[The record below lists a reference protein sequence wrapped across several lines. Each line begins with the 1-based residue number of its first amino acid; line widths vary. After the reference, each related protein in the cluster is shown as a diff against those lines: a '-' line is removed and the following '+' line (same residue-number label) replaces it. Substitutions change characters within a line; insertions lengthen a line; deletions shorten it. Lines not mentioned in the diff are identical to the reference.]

1 MIIDGIGSRYCKIRL
16 LTKPISPQDRGE
28 QMRILRVAQDIFPE
42 TVGGAPYHIHALSRD
57 QAAHGHDVTVL
68 TASDSVDEQET
79 IERDGYTL
87 IRQPPKAE
95 ILGNQL
101 FTNTI
106 GILRKNKDY
115 DVVHA
120 HSHLFFSTNV
130 AVTYCRLKGVPLA
143 VTCHGLNSQRG
154 PLWFSRAHLRTVG
167 KWTYDSADVT
177 FCYTDVEQAK
187 LRELGVNADIAV
199 VNNGVD
205 TERFS
210 PVGTKH
216 NKIDAAVGPAIVF
229 VGRLVDGKRPQD
241 LLAAVA
247 EIQDRCPDVQLF
259 FCGDGPMRDKLE
271 DTVAEEGLNDAVTFL
286 GRVPYSEMPAVF
298 RAADLFVLPSRTEG
312 FPRTVLEALSCET
325 PVVSSDLEQTAKI
338 VDQTGATVE
347 IGDIRGLAT
356 AVADLVEDKQLL
368 SDLGR
373 HGRQIVTTR
382 YDWED
387 TVRETTNVLGQVA
400 DISEPG
406 TTDREG
412 PPSPQIPVTQDEID
426 IQ

>member
-1 MIIDGIGSRYCKIRL
+1 
-16 LTKPISPQDRGE
+16 
-28 QMRILRVAQDIFPE
+28 MRILRVAQDIFPE

-57 QAAHGHDVTVL
+57 QAAQGHDVTVL
-68 TASDSVDEQET
+68 TVSDSVDEQET
-79 IERDGYTL
+79 VERDGYTL
-87 IRQPPKAE
+87 IRQPPKFE
-95 ILGNQL
+95 VLGNQL
-101 FTNTI
+101 FTNTV
-106 GILRKNKDY
+106 GILRNNEDY

-130 AVTYCRLKGVPLA
+130 AATYCRWKGIPLA

-154 PLWFSRAHLRTVG
+154 PFWFSRAHLRTLG

-177 FCYTDVEQAK
+177 FCYTDVEQTK
-187 LRELGVNADIAV
+187 LRELGVDADIAV
-199 VNNGVD
+199 VNNGID

-210 PVGTKH
+210 PSGTKH
-216 NKIDAAVGPAIVF
+216 DRIDAAVGPAIVF

-241 LLAAVA
+241 ALAAFDTIL
-247 EIQDRCPDVQLF
+247 ERCPDARLF
-259 FCGDGPMRDKLE
+259 FCGDGPMRDRLE
-271 DTVAEEGLNDAVTFL
+271 ETVAEKGLNDAVTFL

-347 IGDIRGLAT
+347 VGDIQGLAT
-356 AVADLVEDKQLL
+356 AVSDLVEDVQLL

-387 TVRETTNVLGQVA
+387 TVRETTNALGQVA
-400 DISEPG
+400 EISEPA
-406 TTDREG
+406 TSERTE
-412 PPSPQIPVTQDEID
+412 PSSPQIPVTRDEID
-426 IQ
+426 AK